1 MELNNLPNAIQN
13 DFNDITEQFLNKKIH
28 LVCIADN
35 VYDFYFHHAFKLKN
49 NLLDLVQGQ
58 IDRVNRMNET
68 GTFFP
73 DYYMTIMPLSKYNG
87 RDSLGD
93 RNSMV
98 KNIRDC
104 FEANEKYIKSSKL
117 VFALER
123 RPDFDIDLAHEVL
136 EAEAMNTNF
145 TFTKEIVFSE
155 M

>member
-1 MELNNLPNAIQN
+1 MELKNLPNAMQN
-13 DFNDITEQFLNKKIH
+13 DFNDITEQFLTKKIH
-28 LVCIADN
+28 LVCVAGN
-35 VYDFYFHHAFKLKN
+35 AYEFYFHHAFKVKN
-49 NLLDLVQGQ
+49 NSLDQLQTQ
-58 IDRVNRMNET
+58 IDRVNQMNET
-68 GTFFP
+68 GTYP
-73 DYYMTIMPLSKYNG
+73 SYYMTILPLSVYNG

-123 RPDFDIDLAHEVL
+123 RPDFDIDLAHQVL
-136 EAEAMNTNF
+136 EAEAMNANF
-145 TFTKEIVFSE
+145 TFTKEIVFCE

>member
-1 MELNNLPNAIQN
+1 MELKNLPNALPN
-13 DFNDITEQFLNKKIH
+13 DTIDISEQFLTKKIH
-28 LVCIADN
+28 LVCVADN
-35 VYDFYFHHAFKLKN
+35 VHEFYFHHAFKLKN
-49 NLLDLVQGQ
+49 NVLDLVQRQ
-58 IDRVNRMNET
+58 IDRVNGMNET

-73 DYYMTIMPLSKYNG
+73 NYYMTIMPLSKYKD
-87 RDSLGD
+87 RDTFGN
-93 RNSMV
+93 RESMV

-136 EAEAMNTNF
+136 EAEAMNAKF
-145 TFTKEIVFSE
+145 TFTKEIVFCE